1 MLVKIEKLDN
11 QGRGI
16 CYINNKI
23 TFIPNTLPEELV
35 DIKITKETSKYNE
48 GIVVSYQEISPKR
61 VETICPFYQKCGGCH
76 LMHMSYQET
85 INFKKEKLVNILTK
99 YAKFTPN
106 ISFVPSPKTLYY
118 RNKIT
123 LKIKDNDYGYY
134 SPNSHNFIKVD
145 KCLLVKEEI
154 NNFLPIIPKFNIIDG
169 EITIRSNYNQELLIS
184 ITTNNKITLPEE
196 LSNYKVVGVIL
207 NNELIYGEN
216 HFIDI
221 INHKLFEI
229 SYNSFF
235 QINNYITSIIFNDI
249 KKEVPK
255 HSKVL
260 DLYCGVGTLGIASY
274 NENEKLYGIEIIP
287 NAILNAIKNSKI
299 NKIDNVSYHLG
310 DVAKIINKINDN
322 IDVVIIDPPRKGI
335 DKKTISIILKIL
347 PKKIIYMSCDPITL
361 ARDLNILKD
370 KYDLEKITG
379 YDMFPYTYHVECV
392 CIIKL
397 R

>member
-106 ISFVPSPKTLYY
+106 INFVPSPKTLYY

-123 LKIKDNDYGYY
+123 LKIKNNEYGYY

-361 ARDLNILKD
+361 ARDLYILKE
-370 KYDLEKITG
+370 KYHIKKITG

>member
-48 GIVVSYQEISPKR
+48 GIVVSYQKISPKR
-61 VETICPFYQKCGGCH
+61 VEAICPYYQKCGGCY
-76 LMHMSYQET
+76 LMHVSYKDSV
-85 INFKKEKLVNILTK
+85 NFKKDKLASILTK
-99 YAKFTPN
+99 YAN
-106 ISFVPSPKTLYY
+106 INNDISFIPSPKTLYY

-123 LKIKDNDYGYY
+123 LKIKNNEYGYY

-361 ARDLNILKD
+361 ARDLNILKN

-392 CIIKL
+392 CTIKL